1 MNVLFY
7 AVWFSW
13 FLSEFLVNR
22 LFRSKLKDSKDLD
35 KGSVR
40 LIWITIMTSMVVGVF
55 CSNRFHFPIYQYESI
70 TYIGLGLILTGM
82 IIRFMAI
89 RTLGAS
95 FTVDL
100 AVKEEQKLITTGL
113 YKYIRHPSYSG
124 SLLSFAGF
132 SMTLNNWLSMAVILI
147 PVTSVIIYRINLEE
161 KLLLSVPGMA
171 YSEYVKKTSRLIPWI
186 Y

>member
-100 AVKEEQKLITTGL
+100 AVKEEQKLI
-113 YKYIRHPSYSG
+113 YDRSVQIHPP
-124 SLLSFAGF
+124 SLLFGF
-132 SMTLNNWLSMAVILI
+132 TAFIC
-147 PVTSVIIYRINLEE
+147 RIQPDVEQL
-161 KLLLSVPGMA
+161 A
-171 YSEYVKKTSRLIPWI
+171 EYGSDPDSGNKCNYIQN
-186 Y
+186 